1 MSCKVWRWI
10 LYPSDCSLGID
21 YEALLESRKSIGRA
35 FRLAHHPQK
44 PAVLCRGHIQGG
56 NELLEF
62 SSMHHPALLASR
74 NTVIYE
80 MVCTRV
86 GKGGHSCVSGKL
98 FMQHHKVWLQSHT
111 LVPELDLNQPAWEM
125 RVMQV
130 QPKRINPWFKVPKED
145 REGLTTLDDALLFW
159 LLCHQ
164 CLGCARDACTVFW
177 QMGCSYI
184 WGPNASLGNAACT
197 LFPFSGARLAHWWW
211 GRHKVLPSVQLLRST
226 RGT

>member
-1 MSCKVWRWI
+1 MNCWNSAPCIIQLYWPAEILWFMRWCA
-10 LYPSDCSLGID
+10 PGW
-21 YEALLESRKSIGRA
+21 EKEG
-35 FRLAHHPQK
+35 
-44 PAVLCRGHIQGG
+44 
-56 NELLEF
+56 
-62 SSMHHPALLASR
+62 
-74 NTVIYE
+74 
-80 MVCTRV
+80 TR
-86 GKGGHSCVSGKL
+86 VSGKL

-177 QMGCSYI
+177 QMRCSYL

-226 RGT
+226 RST